1 MGLGGCYHSSGSRGS
16 GGGGGRAG
24 GKHSDLFGKFC
35 NGFGQKEYLLLH
47 LEVPLLHLLEP

>member
-1 MGLGGCYHSSGSRGS
+1 VGLGGCYHSSGGRGS

-47 LEVPLLHLLEP
+47 LEVPLLHLLES